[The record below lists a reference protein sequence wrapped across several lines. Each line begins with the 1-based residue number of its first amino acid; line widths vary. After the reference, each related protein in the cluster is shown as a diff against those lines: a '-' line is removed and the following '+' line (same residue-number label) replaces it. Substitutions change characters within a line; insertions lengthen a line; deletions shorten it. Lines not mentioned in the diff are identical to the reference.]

1 MPRAS
6 TKRAAQAPQVPGA
19 TGPADQ
25 APQDPK
31 PEISP
36 EVQALVDAE
45 VKRRLQASPTSTAPT
60 GSSTLPTQEEA
71 QAEADKKG
79 RAVLS
84 RDGYIC
90 PTPKKVQKDETG
102 FAKA

>member
-6 TKRAAQAPQVPGA
+6 TRKAAQAPQVPGA
-19 TGPADQ
+19 EGAAAESSQDQ
-25 APQDPK
+25 K

-36 EVQALVDAE
+36 EVQALIDAE
-45 VKRRLQASPTSTAPT
+45 VRRRLQARQAGAPADNS
-60 GSSTLPTQEEA
+60 GLPTQEEA
-71 QAEADKKG
+71 QVEADKKG

-84 RDGYIC
+84 RDGYVV
-90 PTPKKVQKDETG
+90 PTPKPVQKDEHG